1 MNHENEDAE
10 KKFFYAIVNIYM
22 GRVKRK
28 SFDKDDSAKKVYDYA
43 LKTAQQEG
51 GQYNR
56 RLTEILNQI
65 DDLFRDPKVKNEIL
79 NNNMKI
85 SEFITKY
92 SEQILGNN
100 KRQYDMSNL
109 FNAAYIK
116 STNNDKCEN
125 GKKIKYIPTKGN
137 AYEFSDNNGNEFC
150 IEEIGNLY
158 MQKWNREQSHIEK
171 YKITRKENGK
181 EIKTEEIYTNI
192 NISGLDDEKYKEAI
206 ITELFSRK
214 NIDLSNAGGY
224 VGEVVETPEELKKE
238 SCGAEKVI
246 GGSMYFYKIND
257 KYSLMYDAADLS
269 AVMLHTK
276 YNSKTVNEIRYND
289 TDKTLKDD
297 GEER

>member
-1 MNHENEDAE
+1 
-10 KKFFYAIVNIYM
+10 
-22 GRVKRK
+22 
-28 SFDKDDSAKKVYDYA
+28 
-43 LKTAQQEG
+43 
-51 GQYNR
+51 
-56 RLTEILNQI
+56 
-65 DDLFRDPKVKNEIL
+65 
-79 NNNMKI
+79 MKI

-181 EIKTEEIYTNI
+181 QIKTEEIYTNI
-192 NISGLDDEKYKEAI
+192 NISRLDDDKYKEAI

-214 NIDLSNAGGY
+214 NIDLSNAAGY

-246 GGSMYFYKIND
+246 GGSMYFYKIYD
-257 KYSLMYDAADLS
+257 KYSLMYGAADLS